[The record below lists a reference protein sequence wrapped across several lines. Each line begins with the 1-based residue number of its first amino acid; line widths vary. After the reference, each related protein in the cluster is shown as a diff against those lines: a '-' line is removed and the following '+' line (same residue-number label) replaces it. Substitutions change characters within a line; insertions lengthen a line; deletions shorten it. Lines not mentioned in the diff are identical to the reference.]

1 MTAAF
6 LNGLGTGFALSIM
19 LGTVFFCLVQNS
31 IENGFGSGF
40 AIATGVIISDVLLIV
55 LSRLNTDLLPQGGT
69 METITRLC
77 GAGLLFA
84 LGVSGMRP
92 RKSGPNTGTLSRN
105 PFVLASK
112 GFMLN
117 IINPANYLN
126 WLAISMMLSNVFHY
140 EGERLW
146 LYYGGA
152 LTGIFLTEVFIAY
165 FASILKDRITPLFL
179 RRLDIGVAIL
189 FIIFAGVLVWPLL
202 ASLRH

>member
-1 MTAAF
+1 MTAVF

-31 IENGFGSGF
+31 IEHGFGSGF
-40 AIATGVIISDVLLIV
+40 AIATGVILSDVLLIL
-55 LSRLNTDLLPQGGT
+55 LSRFNTELLPQGGT
-69 METITRLC
+69 MEMATRLG

-84 LGVSGMRP
+84 LGVNGMRP
-92 RKSGPNTGTLSRN
+92 RTSERSSGSFGRN

-112 GFMLN
+112 GFLLN

-126 WLAISMMLSNVFHY
+126 WLAISLMLTNVFHY

-152 LTGIFLTEVFIAY
+152 LTGIYVTEVCIAF
-165 FASILKDRITPLFL
+165 FASFLKERITPLIL
-179 RRLDIGVAIL
+179 RRIDIGVAIL
-189 FIIFAGVLVWPLL
+189 FIVFAGVLVWPLI
-202 ASLRH
+202 AGSLR

>member
-40 AIATGVIISDVLLIV
+40 AIATGVILSDVLLIV
-55 LSRLNTDLLPQGGT
+55 LSRYNTDLLPQGGT
-69 METITRLC
+69 METVTRLS

-84 LGVSGMRP
+84 LGVAGMRP
-92 RKSGPNTGTLSRN
+92 RKSGQSAGTLGRN

-126 WLAISMMLSNVFHY
+126 WLAISMMLTNVFHY
-140 EGERLW
+140 DGASLW

-152 LTGIFLTEVFIAY
+152 LTGIFFTEVCIAY
-165 FASILKDRITPLFL
+165 FASFLRERITPLFL

-202 ASLRH
+202 ASLRD